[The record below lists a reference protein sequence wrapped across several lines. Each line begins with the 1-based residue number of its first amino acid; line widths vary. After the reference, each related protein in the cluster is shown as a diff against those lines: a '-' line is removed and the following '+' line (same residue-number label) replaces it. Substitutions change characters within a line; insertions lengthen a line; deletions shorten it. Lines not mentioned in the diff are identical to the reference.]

1 MIKKSNLKLRNK
13 TILKNNFFRKFI
25 LMIIYLD
32 YIIIINILQYMVIKN
47 YFFNLLN
54 NFHILKRNNI

>member
-32 YIIIINILQYMVIKN
+32 YIIIINILQ
-47 YFFNLLN
+47 
-54 NFHILKRNNI
+54 

>member
-1 MIKKSNLKLRNK
+1 MMKKSNLKLRNK